1 MKWFEGLMVVVFVA
15 LALRSGWYWL
25 RRPFESRA
33 IADHVLYAIFVTGRV
48 GLWLSV
54 AGAFAI
60 FLSLDTQ
67 GRAFAD
73 DANDFRWYVLV
84 PGFLA
89 LLQLVGGVL
98 LGRRGDAP
106 QGATRPP

>member
-1 MKWFEGLMVVVFVA
+1 MKGFEVSMVVIFVA
-15 LALRSGWYWL
+15 LGLRSSWYWI
-25 RRPFESRA
+25 RRPFDSHEVV
-33 IADHVLYAIFVTGRV
+33 DHVLYAMYVTGRV

-60 FLSLDTQ
+60 FLSLDTR
-67 GRAFAD
+67 GRAFTD

-106 QGATRPP
+106 SATRPP

>member
-1 MKWFEGLMVVVFVA
+1 MKWFELSMAVIFTA
-15 LALRSGWYWL
+15 LGLRSSWYWV
-25 RRPFESRA
+25 RRPFDSRE
-33 IADHVLYAIFVTGRV
+33 IVDHVLYAMFVTGRA

-54 AGAFAI
+54 AGAFGI

-67 GRAFAD
+67 GRAFTE

-89 LLQLVGGVL
+89 GLQLVGGAL

-106 QGATRPP
+106 RDAGGT

>member
-1 MKWFEGLMVVVFVA
+1 MKGFEFSMVVIFVA
-15 LALRSGWYWL
+15 LGLRSSWYWI
-25 RRPFESRA
+25 RRPFDSHD
-33 IADHVLYAIFVTGRV
+33 IVDHLLYAMYVTGRA

-67 GRAFAD
+67 GRAFTD
-73 DANDFRWYVLV
+73 DAYEFRWYVLV

-106 QGATRPP
+106 RATRPP

>member
-1 MKWFEGLMVVVFVA
+1 MRWFELSMVVIFVA
-15 LALRSGWYWL
+15 LGVRSSWYWI
-25 RRPFESRA
+25 RRPFDSAE
-33 IADHVLYAIFVTGRV
+33 IADHLLYAMYVTGRV

-67 GRAFAD
+67 GRAFTD
-73 DANDFRWYVLV
+73 DASDFRWYVLV

-89 LLQLVGGVL
+89 LLQIVGGVL
-98 LGRRGDAP
+98 LGRRG
-106 QGATRPP
+106 GAHLDPGE

>member
-1 MKWFEGLMVVVFVA
+1 MRWFELTMVVVFAA
-15 LALRSGWYWL
+15 LGIRSSWYWMH
-25 RRPFESRA
+25 RPFDSDEVG
-33 IADHVLYAIFVTGRV
+33 DHVLYAMYVTGRA

-84 PGFLA
+84 PAFLA
-89 LLQLVGGVL
+89 ALQLVGGVL
-98 LGRRGDAP
+98 LGRRGD
-106 QGATRPP
+106 

>member
-1 MKWFEGLMVVVFVA
+1 MRWFELSMIVIFVA
-15 LALRSGWYWL
+15 LGVRSSWYWI
-25 RRPFESRA
+25 RRPFDSTEV
-33 IADHVLYAIFVTGRV
+33 ADHVLYAMYVTGRV

-60 FLSLDTQ
+60 FLSIDTQ
-67 GRAFAD
+67 GRAFTD
-73 DANDFRWYVLV
+73 DGNDFRWYVLV

-98 LGRRGDAP
+98 LGRRSGGAPGDAR
-106 QGATRPP
+106 GE

>member
-1 MKWFEGLMVVVFVA
+1 MNGFEISMVVVFVA
-15 LALRSGWYWL
+15 LGLRSGWYWI
-25 RRPFESRA
+25 RRPFDSHEVV
-33 IADHVLYAIFVTGRV
+33 DHVLYAMYVTGRV

-60 FLSLDTQ
+60 FLSLDTR
-67 GRAFAD
+67 GRAFTD
-73 DANDFRWYVLV
+73 DANAFRWYVLV

-98 LGRRGDAP
+98 LGRRGDASSV
-106 QGATRPP
+106 TRPP

>member
-1 MKWFEGLMVVVFVA
+1 MKAFEISMVAIFVA
-15 LALRSGWYWL
+15 LAVRSSWYWL
-25 RRPFESRA
+25 RRPFDSRDV
-33 IADHVLYAIFVTGRV
+33 ADHVLYALYVTGRV

-67 GRAFAD
+67 GRAFTD
-73 DANDFRWYVLV
+73 DAYEFRWYVLV

-89 LLQLVGGVL
+89 LVQLVGGVL
-98 LGRRGDAP
+98 LGRRGDA
-106 QGATRPP
+106 QDASRPP

>member
-1 MKWFEGLMVVVFVA
+1 MKGFEVSMVVVFVA
-15 LALRSGWYWL
+15 LALRSGWYWI
-25 RRPFESRA
+25 RRPFDSSDVT
-33 IADHVLYAIFVTGRV
+33 DHALYAMYVTGRV

-67 GRAFAD
+67 GRAFTD
-73 DANDFRWYVLV
+73 DAFQFRWYVLV

-98 LGRRGDAP
+98 LGRRGGGP
-106 QGATRPP
+106 QDATRPP